1 MKKIK
6 KESKYENLI
15 EKACKEY
22 IKEDKKE
29 NKNVYIT
36 RKKEKNMKK
45 NKK

>member
-22 IKEDKKE
+22 IKEDKK
-29 NKNVYIT
+29 VSIT
-36 RKKEKNMKK
+36 REKEKNMKK